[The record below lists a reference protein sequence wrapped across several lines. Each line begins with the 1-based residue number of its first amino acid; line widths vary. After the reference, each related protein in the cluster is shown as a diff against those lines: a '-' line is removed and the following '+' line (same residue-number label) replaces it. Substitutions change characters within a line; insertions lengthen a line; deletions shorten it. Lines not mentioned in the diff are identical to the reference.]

1 MKYYLITIFI
11 SLLNLNCYSQS
22 NIDSIIKNN
31 KVKEVRIYNVE
42 NQIVSLTKYNSK
54 GLLEFTSS
62 ENFANSV
69 FLKTSL
75 TKIYNENNNLVKSIN
90 THSSF
95 SEPIIWFYE
104 YDNRGNLSTIIN
116 EKNEIVFKYFYDK
129 KSSKIKEV
137 LYDNNKI
144 SQTTI
149 YRNLDNGLKQV
160 EVIKGDFIENREN
173 VTYFDKNKN
182 ELKTESFDNG
192 KLTFQAISEYDANK
206 IKIKTTV
213 KDNENVS
220 GEIYTNNE
228 KRQLIKRQLFEVND
242 GIEIKGSY
250 ETYDYFKNGLISFY
264 SENIYLDSNLRK
276 YWYEYEF
283 YE

>member
-1 MKYYLITIFI
+1 MKCYLTTIFI
-11 SLLNLNCYSQS
+11 FLLNVHCYSQS
-22 NIDSIIKNN
+22 NIDSIIKSN
-31 KVKEVRIYNVE
+31 KVKEVRIYNIE

-95 SEPIIWFYE
+95 SEPTIWFYE

-149 YRNLDNGLKQV
+149 YKNLDNGLKQV
-160 EVIKGDFIENREN
+160 EEIKGDFIENREN
-173 VTYFDKNKN
+173 ITYFDKNKN
-182 ELKTESFDNG
+182 EIKTESFDNG
-192 KLTFQAISEYDANK
+192 KLTFQAISEYDANN

-213 KDNENVS
+213 KGNENVS

-250 ETYDYFKNGLISFY
+250 ETYDYFKNGLICFY